1 MEPKHIRAKKLR
13 EYISKVEG
21 QTLDNP
27 RVFAKFLGVDY
38 STAAHAERDSG
49 QKFYSRKLLKQLEER
64 YGVRADWVLHGSGE
78 MMSPTSPILAEYAP
92 LRNTVDVGK
101 NIGKANAGWVSA
113 PDSPTYGSARGTA
126 GSDVGIHRYG
136 EAKLGYPNQ
145 DLKVLILPVDSTSG
159 EEMVRVIDE
168 PAFASYSAGF
178 KDVQFIS
185 QLKLETMP
193 HDLKGK
199 GTINKFFIY
208 GDSMEP
214 SIYHG
219 DFVYASY
226 VEAMAGPIKF
236 KIRDSY
242 IYIINSRSH
251 GLMIKR
257 LYHHVGSEYV
267 DCTSDNPDR
276 KAHPNFSIPFDDI
289 MELWYFRRKY
299 SAQVPPPPEHND
311 LEDLRR
317 LSFLTARSISALEK
331 SLDEVKKYI
340 QLALPM
346 K

>member
-1 MEPKHIRAKKLR
+1 MALEPRHLRAKKMR
-13 EYISKVEG
+13 EHISKMEG
-21 QTLDNP
+21 RDFDTP
-27 RVFAKFLGVDY
+27 RSFSKFLGIDY
-38 STAAHAERDSG
+38 STAAHAERESG
-49 QKFYSRKLLKQLEER
+49 QKFYSKKLLRSLEEK
-64 YGVRADWVLHGSGE
+64 YGIRWEWVLHGSGP
-78 MMSPTSPILAEYAP
+78 MLSHISPTLADYTP
-92 LRNTVDVGK
+92 LGQAAIAADPPAYPSNK
-101 NIGKANAGWVSA
+101 GKAPSRVS
-113 PDSPTYGSARGTA
+113 SAVSVHA
-126 GSDVGIHRYG
+126 HG

-145 DLKVLILPVDSTSG
+145 NLKVLILPVDPTG
-159 EEMVRVIDE
+159 EEMVRVVDE

-193 HDLKGK
+193 HDLRGK

-226 VEAMAGPIKF
+226 VEHMPAPVQF
-236 KIRDSY
+236 KIRDSH
-242 IYIINSRSH
+242 IYVINSRSH

-267 DCTSDNPDR
+267 DCMSDNPD
-276 KAHPNFSIPFDDI
+276 KKTHPNFSIPFDDI
-289 MELWYFRRKY
+289 QELWYFRRKY
-299 SAQVPPPPEHND
+299 SAQVPPPPEHNE

-317 LSFLTARSISALEK
+317 LTYITARSITHIEK
-331 SLDEVKKYI
+331 SLSEMQKYI
-340 QLALPM
+340 QLALPL

>member
-1 MEPKHIRAKKLR
+1 MEPKHLRAKKLR
-13 EYISKVEG
+13 EFISRAEG
-21 QTLDNP
+21 EPFDNP
-27 RVFAKFLGVDY
+27 RAFAKFLGVDY
-38 STAAHAERDSG
+38 STAAHAEREGG
-49 QKFYSRKLLKQLEER
+49 QKFYSKKLLRSLEEK
-64 YGVRADWVLHGSGE
+64 YGIRADWVLYGSGDMFSHGAPISTGYAGQKNLPAGNFEKPGLKRPSPPLEE
-78 MMSPTSPILAEYAP
+78 MSQRDREGLSP
-92 LRNTVDVGK
+92 
-101 NIGKANAGWVSA
+101 VSL
-113 PDSPTYGSARGTA
+113 
-126 GSDVGIHRYG
+126 HRHG
-136 EAKLGYPNQ
+136 EAKLGYHNQ
-145 DLKVLILPVDSTSG
+145 NLKVLILPVDSSG

-178 KDVQFIS
+178 RDVQFIS
-185 QLKLETMP
+185 QLKLESMP

-226 VEAMAGPIKF
+226 VEPMPGPVQF

-257 LYHHVGSEYV
+257 LYHHIGSEYV
-267 DCTSDNPDR
+267 DCVSDNPDK
-276 KAHPNFSIPFDDI
+276 KAHPNFSIPFSDI

-299 SAQVPPPPEHND
+299 SAQVPPPPEHNE

-317 LSFLTARSISALEK
+317 LTYMTARSMTNIEK
-331 SLDEVKKYI
+331 SVEEMKKYI
-340 QLALPM
+340 QLALPL

>member
-1 MEPKHIRAKKLR
+1 MTLEPKHLRAKKLR
-13 EYISKVEG
+13 ELISGTEG
-21 QTLDNP
+21 NRFDNP
-27 RVFAKFLGVDY
+27 RAFAKFLGIDY
-38 STAAHAERDSG
+38 STAAHAERESG
-49 QKFYSRKLLKQLEER
+49 QKFYSKKLLRTLEEK
-64 YGVRADWVLHGSGE
+64 YGIRADWVLYGSGDIFSHI
-78 MMSPTSPILAEYAP
+78 SPTSMEYTGMQNLP
-92 LRNTVDVGK
+92 
-101 NIGKANAGWVSA
+101 GKAVKTGAGHSSFSTEDMSRKGREGSSPVS
-113 PDSPTYGSARGTA
+113 
-126 GSDVGIHRYG
+126 IHRHG

-145 DLKVLILPVDSTSG
+145 NLKVLILPVDSSG

-178 KDVQFIS
+178 RDVQFIS
-185 QLKLETMP
+185 QLKLESMP

-226 VEAMAGPIKF
+226 VEQLSGHIQF

-267 DCTSDNPDR
+267 DCVSDNPD
-276 KAHPNFSIPFDDI
+276 KKVHPNFSIPFGDI
-289 MELWYFRRKY
+289 LELWYFRRKY
-299 SAQVPPPPEHND
+299 SAQVPPPPEHNE

-317 LSFLTARSISALEK
+317 LIYMTARSMTNIEK
-331 SLDEVKKYI
+331 SVEEMKKYI
-340 QLALPM
+340 QLALPL

>member
-1 MEPKHIRAKKLR
+1 MSMEPKHIRAKKLR

-21 QTLDNP
+21 QALDNP

-38 STAAHAERDSG
+38 STAAHAERELG
-49 QKFYSRKLLKQLEER
+49 QKFYSKKLLKQLEDR
-64 YGVRADWVLHGSGE
+64 YGVRAEWVLHGSGE
-78 MMSPTSPILAEYAP
+78 MMSATSPILAEYAP
-92 LRNTVDVGK
+92 LRNSIDIGKNVGK
-101 NIGKANAGWVSA
+101 SNQGTSAVHPAGL
-113 PDSPTYGSARGTA
+113 GSANP
-126 GSDVGIHRYG
+126 VGVHRHG
-136 EAKLGYPNQ
+136 EAKLGYANQ
-145 DLKVLILPVDSTSG
+145 DLKVLILPVDSGSG

-226 VEAMAGPIKF
+226 VESTAGPVKF

-276 KAHPNFSIPFDDI
+276 RAHPNFSIPFDDI

-317 LSFLTARSISALEK
+317 LSFLTARSINALEK
-331 SLDEVKKYI
+331 SLEEVKKYI